1 MLGSG
6 RSSDPGVR
14 GQVLT
19 PWTPGFSPAH
29 VRCPLGTVCGSDK
42 KERVQPLTR
51 RQVVLPLPLLSASSL
66 SPPSSPVRP
75 LPSPSPLPAPSP
87 PCPHFARSG
96 YCFIIF
102 SLTVSSSF
110 LSSVPI
116 LCSFFSPF
124 SIPANPGYV
133 NKRTS
138 FYVTLTGKKK
148 KKEG

>member
-6 RSSDPGVR
+6 SSSDPRVR

-19 PWTPGFSPAH
+19 PWTPGFLPAR
-29 VRCPLGTVCGSDK
+29 VRCPLGTVCGSNR

-51 RQVVLPLPLLSASSL
+51 RQVVLPLPSLVSVFSFSSVHPCA
-66 SPPSSPVRP
+66 PPC
-75 LPSPSPLPAPSP
+75 PSP
-87 PCPHFARSG
+87 PPPPSPFFPDLPHFARSG
-96 YCFIIF
+96 YCFIMF
-102 SLTVSSSF
+102 SLTLSSSF

-133 NKRTS
+133 NKIHS
-138 FYVTLTGKKK
+138 MLP
-148 KKEG
+148 